1 MPTKVFTP
9 GEILTA
15 ANTNAYLANK
25 SISNAVI
32 NGAMDI
38 WQRGVS
44 PTWIANNTN
53 NFGPDRWYG
62 ISPAGRTVTRQPAG
76 LTGFRFASRWQ
87 RTSGNSDTSA
97 INIGQILATDDS
109 IPFAGK
115 TVTLSFYA
123 RRGANYSGGN
133 LLGNVTSGTGTDQN
147 YIFPGFSGGAS
158 VLSETFPLTTD
169 WQRFTKTGTVSSSA
183 TQLVVRIETGTLS
196 GTAGTNDWF
205 EITGVQLE
213 EGTVENDFRRNAN
226 SLQGELAACQRYYQ
240 KSYNQETAP
249 RTNGA
254 TAGLEMKQSGNVGV
268 LGYLGSVV
276 LPIVMRATPTVTIYS
291 FESSTAAVVS
301 NASGPDL
308 AAGSGNAFLIG
319 QRSFAVQN
327 SSAGSITPSQN
338 GFVFHWIAVA
348 EL

>member
-15 ANTNAYLANK
+15 ANTNADRANK

-147 YIFPGFSGGAS
+147 YIFPGFSGAAS

-183 TQLVVRIETGTLS
+183 TQLVVRIETGNLS

-213 EGTVENDFRRNAN
+213 EGTVFNDFRRNAD
-226 SLQGELAACQRYYQ
+226 SIQGELAACQRYYW
-240 KSYNQETAP
+240 
-249 RTNGA
+249 RW
-254 TAGLEMKQSGNVGV
+254 
-268 LGYLGSVV
+268 
-276 LPIVMRATPTVTIYS
+276 
-291 FESSTAAVVS
+291 S
-301 NASGPDL
+301 NATSFLTFQPCFASGTTTVPIQIRNPVTMRIAAISFDNSGIQIQRSTDDAQYSNGTWTLNGVTPDHSQL
-308 AAGSGNAFLIG
+308 LYTHGSGVFTAREQLNLRSGAAG
-319 QRSFAVQN
+319 
-327 SSAGSITPSQN
+327 GSI
-338 GFVFHWIAVA
+338 GFNA